1 MVKNCLRFLTVPYFL
16 SKSDKEKITHYYSFL
31 QKLGDEKVILKLIF
45 KINNFMTEIV
55 LVSLAVKGIFIS
67 GGINIRILP
76 EIIPRCRNNT
86 AKFCHRRFYRNR
98 HYRRDETSLD

>member
-1 MVKNCLRFLTVPYFL
+1 
-16 SKSDKEKITHYYSFL
+16 
-31 QKLGDEKVILKLIF
+31 
-45 KINNFMTEIV
+45 MTEIV

-98 HYRRDETSLD
+98 HYRRDETSLVASTKEYTGKVGISDEYLRELRLEKAKVP